1 MDTVRV
7 PAEAVLPEPEAEAK
21 PPVPVTRV
29 ERGETTDVDP
39 LTPFPTLRRGSL
51 PVGEPRTVLLN

>member
-1 MDTVRV
+1 
-7 PAEAVLPEPEAEAK
+7 VLPEPEAEAK
-21 PPVPVTRV
+21 PPVPVTRG

-51 PVGEPRTVLLN
+51 PVGEPRTVLPN